1 MNKKFPLSAAKLAI
15 NAGLVSLC
23 LASTA
28 FAGGDHTHDKP
39 SHDKHSHDNPAVKSA
54 TAATATAMATPLV
67 ADEKKVTAVP
77 LVAPEKKITAADLI
91 PDPAKKL
98 SLEKFVKGAKR
109 LHEYLKNAVE
119 KAPEDAKKFLVK
131 EKQEIE
137 RQLASPKAARQAS
150 FDKVE
155 AQIKRLKDQKLFT
168 ANKIGMM
175 HKHYLETEAGKAMIL
190 LQQENKKPGTPDA
203 IKAEIAFQM
212 GLIAQRDQVNFKA
225 ALRHFNKAVELL
237 PKNSEYLA
245 KLAELYTLIE
255 DHGAAAKI
263 SKDLKQVKLAK
274 IGQ

>member
-1 MNKKFPLSAAKLAI
+1 MMNKKFPLSAAKLAI

-23 LASTA
+23 LTTTA
-28 FAGGDHTHDKP
+28 FAGDNH
-39 SHDKHSHDNPAVKSA
+39 SHANDKHSHDPLSPTKLSQDKSA
-54 TAATATAMATPLV
+54 KKAVPATPLGT
-67 ADEKKVTAVP
+67 AEKK
-77 LVAPEKKITAADLI
+77 LTAADLT

-98 SLEKFVKGAKR
+98 SLENFVKGATR
-109 LHEYLKNAVE
+109 LHGYLKNAVE

-131 EKQEIE
+131 EKLEIE
-137 RQLASPKAARQAS
+137 RQLANPKAAYQAS
-150 FDKVE
+150 MDKVE
-155 AQIKRLKDQKLFT
+155 AQIKRLKEQKLFT
-168 ANKIGMM
+168 NDNIALM

-225 ALRHFNKAVELL
+225 ALRQFKKAVKLL
-237 PKNSEYLA
+237 PTNSEYLA

-263 SKDLKQVKLAK
+263 SMKLAK
-274 IGQ
+274 IGK